1 MIQHFNVVNTF
12 LARLWRGGVLC
23 RNKKVFKPFYQE
35 IVLIVLIRLECF
47 YVFEENFNAWGKTSE
62 SMRLIY

>member
-12 LARLWRGGVLC
+12 LARLWRGGVLR

-35 IVLIVLIRLECF
+35 IVLLIQLVEKASQSF
-47 YVFEENFNAWGKTSE
+47 AAAAAKDG
-62 SMRLIY
+62 